1 MMSPLEGAFIRE
13 HGEDQVSPVQ
23 GPQAE
28 HGTRAHIGPPSNSSV
43 SSAEMRLI
51 SSGAEGSFGRLAMR
65 PIIVPSM
72 AGLGTR
78 GGSRVLDRN
87 GTNACQSEQ
96 YCV

>member
-1 MMSPLEGAFIRE
+1 MAKIRF
-13 HGEDQVSPVQ
+13 PRYRAR
-23 GPQAE
+23 GPNM
-28 HGTRAHIGPPSNSSV
+28 GRVRTSGLPSNASV

-78 GGSRVLDRN
+78 GGSPILGRN
-87 GTNACQSEQ
+87 GTNA
-96 YCV
+96 YPK